1 MRDRG
6 VRDKGQSEWDKQDEW
21 EAQEERNEYV
31 MCLVRLIGSAVTV
44 VLCLSVLVFLLFG
57 GTKSGDVN
65 QREDGTQNAGET
77 NTEQQG
83 VEQEGNLTGQQEDG
97 DSGDP
102 QGALAGNMGD
112 DTGASV
118 EIAEI
123 LSASTLQEMDK
134 LSYGIDVAKYQGTI
148 DWEQVAQ
155 AGIDFAMVRVGY
167 RTMDTGEI
175 MADTNAKYNLQ
186 EAGKN
191 GIQTGAYFFSTAITE
206 EEAKEEADWVAEY
219 VSQYRITYPIAYNCE
234 GFDRPE
240 SRQYYLS
247 LDERSGIAAAFLDR
261 IYEKGYTPMFYAAR
275 NELLYS
281 MKWDTKTLE
290 SRYKIWVAQY
300 PVSVEGSQ
308 PDYSGAYAMWQYTNQ
323 GTVPGISLPVDM
335 NIAYFG
341 YEGME
346 EAKNSEAPE
355 EAKADVEALMNFT
368 EVAETVTAKDATNLR
383 NIPSQ
388 GEDSLV
394 VHTLQ
399 NGETATRTGI
409 SASGWSRVIYDG
421 QTLYAVSNYL
431 TTDLTV
437 QAPEPDDGIKTK
449 FQDCNETVTA
459 KIEVNL
465 RTLPSVTN
473 PDSQVA
479 AVLTNGEY
487 VTRTG
492 INTDYGWS
500 RVDYNGQTLYC
511 VSSYL
516 SVEE

>member
-1 MRDRG
+1 MKDSG
-6 VRDKGQSEWDKQDEW
+6 FGGKGRSEWDEPDEW
-21 EAQEERNEYV
+21 EANERRGEYV
-31 MCLVRLIGSAVTV
+31 SRLVRLIGSAVTV
-44 VLCLSVLVFLLFG
+44 ALCLGVLAFLLFG
-57 GTKSGDVN
+57 KEKSG
-65 QREDGTQNAGET
+65 EDPSLSA
-77 NTEQQG
+77 
-83 VEQEGNLTGQQEDG
+83 EGNLTERQEDG

-102 QGALAGNMGD
+102 QGALEGNMGN
-112 DTGASV
+112 DTGVSV

-123 LSASTLQEMDK
+123 LSASTLQEMDT

-148 DWEQVAQ
+148 DWSQVAR

-175 MADTNAKYNLQ
+175 MADTNAKYNMQ

-206 EEAKEEADWVAEY
+206 EEAVEEADWVAEY
-219 VSQYRITYPIAYNCE
+219 VSRYSITYPIAYNCE
-234 GFDRPE
+234 GFERPE
-240 SRQYYLS
+240 SRQYHLS
-247 LDERSGIAAAFLDR
+247 LEERSKIAAAFLDR
-261 IYEKGYTPMFYAAR
+261 VYEKGYTPMFYAAR
-275 NELLYS
+275 NELLDGL
-281 MKWDTKTLE
+281 KWDTVALE

-300 PVSVEGSQ
+300 PVSVEGAR
-308 PDYSGAYAMWQYTNQ
+308 PDYDGSYAMWQYTNQ
-323 GTVPGISLPVDM
+323 GTVPGIPLPVDM

-368 EVAETVTAKDATNLR
+368 EVTETVTAKDATNLR
-383 NIPSQ
+383 DVPSQ
-388 GEDSLV
+388 GEDSSV

-399 NGETATRTGI
+399 NGETATRTGV

-421 QTLYAVSNYL
+421 RTLYAVSNFL

-437 QAPEPDDGIKTK
+437 QVPEPDDGIKTQ

-492 INTDYGWS
+492 VNTDYGWS